1 MRVYLILT
9 SLVLLGIWLIS
20 LYTFDTG
27 DIVHSF
33 LIGAIVLFLIR
44 VMFYKNI
51 VR

>member
-20 LYTFDTG
+20 LYTFDAG

-44 VMFYKNI
+44 VMFYKNV